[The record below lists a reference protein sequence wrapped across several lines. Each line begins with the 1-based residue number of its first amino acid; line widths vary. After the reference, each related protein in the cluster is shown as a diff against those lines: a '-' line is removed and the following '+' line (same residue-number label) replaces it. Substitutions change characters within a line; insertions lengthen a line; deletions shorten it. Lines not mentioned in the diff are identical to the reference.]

1 MKEIPIL
8 VPPIGEQNRIVARL
22 ESILAQIQTARTAL
36 DRIPAQLKSF
46 RQSVLSAAI
55 SERWIDNNGTN
66 QPDRLSLSQ
75 LIERIKTGPF
85 GSALHKSDYVS
96 DGIPIVNPMHIND
109 GRIVPSDNMTI
120 TNEKADE
127 LSEYH
132 LSPGD
137 IVLARRG
144 MMGRC
149 AVVQAEQEGWLC
161 GSGSMVLR
169 PIKQVLPEYLQ
180 IFLSSPATVD
190 SLEENSVGTTMS
202 NLNQKILL
210 DLEMFVPSLN
220 DQRTIIKRI
229 EQLLKYANGL
239 EKASQAAGQQLDKL
253 EQAALSKAF
262 RGEL

>member
-1 MKEIPIL
+1 
-8 VPPIGEQNRIVARL
+8 
-22 ESILAQIQTARTAL
+22 
-36 DRIPAQLKSF
+36 
-46 RQSVLSAAI
+46 
-55 SERWIDNNGTN
+55 
-66 QPDRLSLSQ
+66 
-75 LIERIKTGPF
+75 
-85 GSALHKSDYVS
+85 
-96 DGIPIVNPMHIND
+96 
-109 GRIVPSDNMTI
+109 
-120 TNEKADE
+120 
-127 LSEYH
+127 
-132 LSPGD
+132 
-137 IVLARRG
+137 